1 MVKKEANTMTEKKAT
16 KKTKKTVTYKE
27 QEYTVLDRVPGK
39 VLLTDGLIHFW
50 VKEKDVQA

>member
-1 MVKKEANTMTEKKAT
+1 MTEKKAT